1 METECYYRAQA
12 GFELTTSA
20 SASQGL
26 GQQAWATLPT
36 LRTFSSAIY
45 KDMLGFIKW
54 ESPGWRKRVPLN
66 SDLSVPLEAGVW
78 VSLHARLSAN
88 KEERRFRGAG
98 APARLG
104 SCRLCTSADW
114 CALSTLSNSSIA
126 TSGSPI
132 YVFLWIF
139 TEGRHYFYCTYLF
152 IY

>member
-1 METECYYRAQA
+1 MEPECYYRAQA

-26 GQQAWATLPT
+26 GRQAWATLPT
-36 LRTFSSAIY
+36 LRAFSSANY
-45 KDMLGFIKW
+45 KDMLGFTEW

-104 SCRLCTSADW
+104 SCRLCSSADVLYPPYQTVPW
-114 CALSTLSNSSIA
+114 QLQGLLYMFPFEFSQKGDIIFIALI
-126 TSGSPI
+126 
-132 YVFLWIF
+132 
-139 TEGRHYFYCTYLF
+139 YLF